1 MRIETNSS
9 VGSVS
14 SPYTPYNDAAASGGI
29 QAETSPAQERG
40 RDEGL
45 TKKPNKNDL
54 QREIDSLN
62 KWLQSQ
68 GTHIKFTLHEE
79 LNEYFVQ
86 VVNSETNEVVKEIP
100 PKKILDI
107 SAKLQ
112 EMIGLLVDEKR

>member
-1 MRIETNSS
+1 MRIEANSS
-9 VGSVS
+9 VGNVS
-14 SPYTPYNDAAASGGI
+14 SPYTDAAASGGI
-29 QAETSPAQERG
+29 QTEIPPVQERG
-40 RDEGL
+40 GDESL
-45 TKKPNKNDL
+45 AKKPNKSNL

-62 KWLQSQ
+62 KWLQSH

-79 LNEYFVQ
+79 LNEYYVQ
-86 VVNSETNEVVKEIP
+86 VVNDETNEVIREIP